1 MFLVFFRLLSQ
12 AQDAIIEVQLN
23 NVWVTGIVGN
33 PVYVAC
39 KHCRTKIDAETGHC
53 KRHDTHSCQTE
64 RDEEMAILATVNL
77 ADHTGEIER
86 ILADEKSLCALAGV
100 AAKSQLLTLLEKS
113 GSQAICFKNPVD
125 VRLATNMRKSSNVRS
140 NVPEATHGVLQ
151 TQESESAAT
160 QLPECQFQVVAAQSS
175 LCKEY
180 NDAHRPMV
188 RKILRLENQ
197 RAVGMVY
204 PIACP
209 YEDLLFSG
217 FGVKLKDAAIFPGY
231 VSFLVR
237 ANDDEPTIKKSGA
250 AENEVYMMQHN
261 DVVAVEARVPKAFR
275 VESFCQLQ
283 QSHHFNM
290 ADHKIHFLVGKVTA
304 DDDKGTSLTVVAEKI
319 FKLNTDQQ
327 QQALQ
332 AERLGIADAQLS
344 TTRKRPASDLVI
356 ETPAKVRAG
365 KWTDA

>member
-1 MFLVFFRLLSQ
+1 M
-12 AQDAIIEVQLN
+12 
-23 NVWVTGIVGN
+23 
-33 PVYVAC
+33 
-39 KHCRTKIDAETGHC
+39 
-53 KRHDTHSCQTE
+53 
-64 RDEEMAILATVNL
+64 
-77 ADHTGEIER
+77 
-86 ILADEKSLCALAGV
+86 
-100 AAKSQLLTLLEKS
+100 
-113 GSQAICFKNPVD
+113 
-125 VRLATNMRKSSNVRS
+125 
-140 NVPEATHGVLQ
+140 
-151 TQESESAAT
+151 
-160 QLPECQFQVVAAQSS
+160 
-175 LCKEY
+175 
-180 NDAHRPMV
+180 
-188 RKILRLENQ
+188 
-197 RAVGMVY
+197 
-204 PIACP
+204 
-209 YEDLLFSG
+209 
-217 FGVKLKDAAIFPGY
+217 KLKDAAIFPGY